1 MKKTVCCA
9 CCVLLLCGLLAVPAD
24 SRDAAEVPARP
35 FLVLELENKI
45 IGPVTADYI
54 VEGIAKARDG
64 SYQGVLIEM
73 DTPGGLLESTRR
85 IVKAVLNAPVPVVVY
100 VAPGGSRAG
109 SAGVFIA
116 LAAHV
121 AAMAPSTNIGAAHPV
136 MMGDGQ
142 KGETPLKKAIEDL
155 TDALRDKKEAAPKE
169 RTPEKKKKETT
180 EEEKPREGAGESANP
195 MQDKILN
202 DTLAWVATIAKSR
215 GRNAEWA
222 RKAVRESASAT
233 EKEALSLGV
242 IDIVAADRNDLLQK
256 MDGLTVTVLERPIT
270 LHTKGARLVA
280 LPMTKRQDILSTVIH
295 PNIAYIFMLLGM
307 IGLFIE
313 ITHPGSVFPGVAG
326 VICLIVAFYAF
337 AVLPINYAG
346 VLLIALAVILF
357 IAEALTPATFGL
369 LTLGGAVSMV
379 LGSLMLID
387 SPLLGLKVSLS
398 VVLPFVVAVAGIV
411 LFLVSRVV
419 KAHRTRTQTGPE
431 ALIGETGTAR
441 TDIAPE
447 GQAFVNGELWT
458 ALSQD
463 GKNIQKGE
471 KIKVVGIDKIKLIV
485 SK

>member
-1 MKKTVCCA
+1 MKTMIR
-9 CCVLLLCGLLAVPAD
+9 CVLLVTFICAPLLLPASGQEVSSAEGQNAVEAPT
-24 SRDAAEVPARP
+24 RP
-35 FLVLELENKI
+35 FLVLELKNKI

-54 VEGIAKARDG
+54 SDGIARAHAQ
-64 SYQGVLIEM
+64 SYQGVIIEM

-85 IVKAVLNAPVPVVVY
+85 IVKAILNAPVPVVVY

-109 SAGVFIA
+109 SAGVFIT

-121 AAMAPSTNIGAAHPV
+121 AAMAPPTNIGAAHPV

-142 KGETPLKKAIEDL
+142 KSEQPLKKAIEDL
-155 TDALRDKKEAAPKE
+155 TDVLRNQQDAPKKK
-169 RTPEKKKKETT
+169 TAPEKEEAKGAEET
-180 EEEKPREGAGESANP
+180 SASP
-195 MQDKILN
+195 LRDKILN

-215 GRNAEWA
+215 DRNVEWA
-222 RKAVRESASAT
+222 QKAVRESVSAT
-233 EKEALSLGV
+233 EKEALELKV
-242 IDIVAADRNDLLQK
+242 VDIVAVDRNDLLAR
-256 MDGLTVTVLERPIT
+256 MDGLTVTVLEKPVT
-270 LHTKGARLVA
+270 LRTQGARLVTV
-280 LPMTKRQDILSTVIH
+280 PMTQRQDILSTVIH

-307 IGLFIE
+307 VGLFIE

-326 VICLIVAFYAF
+326 VICLIIAFYAF
-337 AVLPINYAG
+337 AVLPVNYAG
-346 VLLIALAVILF
+346 FLLIALAVILF
-357 IAEALTPATFGL
+357 VAEALTPATFGL
-369 LTLGGAVSMV
+369 LTLGGAVCMV

-419 KAHRTRTQTGPE
+419 KAQRAKTRTGPE
-431 ALIGETGTAR
+431 ALIGATGTAR
-441 TDIAPE
+441 TEIAPE

-463 GKNIQKGE
+463 GKKIKKGE
-471 KIKVVGIDKIKLIV
+471 KITVVDIDKIKLIV

>member
-1 MKKTVCCA
+1 MRKMIRCA
-9 CCVLLLCGLLAVPAD
+9 FFVVLLCAPFLLPANGQ
-24 SRDAAEVPARP
+24 DAPEAPAAPARP
-35 FLVLELENKI
+35 FLLLELENKI

-54 VEGIAKARDG
+54 EDGIAKARAE
-64 SYQGVLIEM
+64 SYQGVIIEM
-73 DTPGGLLESTRR
+73 DTPGGLLESTRS
-85 IVKAVLNAPVPVVVY
+85 IVKAILNAPVPVVVY

-109 SAGVFIA
+109 SAGVFIT

-136 MMGDGQ
+136 MMGDGP
-142 KGETPLKKAIEDL
+142 KGEQPLQKAIEDL
-155 TDALRDKKEAAPKE
+155 TDALRDQQEAPKKEAAPKE
-169 RTPEKKKKETT
+169 EASEDDEAST
-180 EEEKPREGAGESANP
+180 SP

-215 GRNAEWA
+215 DRNVEWA
-222 RKAVRESASAT
+222 RKAVRESVSAT
-233 EKEALSLGV
+233 EKEALELNV
-242 IDIVAADRNDLLQK
+242 IDIVAADRDDLLAK
-256 MDGLTVTVLERPIT
+256 MDGRTVTVLEKPVT
-270 LHTKGARLVA
+270 LHTKGARLVTI
-280 LPMTKRQDILSTVIH
+280 PMTRRQDILSTVIH

-313 ITHPGSVFPGVAG
+313 ITHPGSIFPGVAG

-337 AVLPINYAG
+337 AVLPVNYAG
-346 VLLIALAVILF
+346 FLLIALAIILF

-369 LTLGGAVSMV
+369 LTLGGAVCMV

-398 VVLPFVVAVAGIV
+398 VILPFVVAVTGIV

-419 KAHRTRTQTGPE
+419 KAHRTKAKTGPE

-463 GKNIQKGE
+463 GKKIKKGE
-471 KIKVVGIDKIKLIV
+471 KVKVVGIDKIKLIV
-485 SK
+485 TK

>member
-1 MKKTVCCA
+1 MRKMIRCA
-9 CCVLLLCGLLAVPAD
+9 FFVVLLCAPLLAPANGQ
-24 SRDAAEVPARP
+24 DAPEAPARP
-35 FLVLELENKI
+35 FLLLELENKI

-54 VEGIAKARDG
+54 SDGIAKARDE
-64 SYQGVLIEM
+64 SYQGVIIEM

-85 IVKAVLNAPVPVVVY
+85 IVKEILNAPVPVVVY
-100 VAPGGSRAG
+100 VAPSGSRAG
-109 SAGVFIA
+109 SAGVFIT

-136 MMGDGQ
+136 MMGDGP
-142 KGETPLKKAIEDL
+142 KGEQPLKKAIEDL
-155 TDALRDKKEAAPKE
+155 TDALRDQQDAPKKEV
-169 RTPEKKKKETT
+169 TPEKETKKDKDDEAST
-180 EEEKPREGAGESANP
+180 SP

-215 GRNAEWA
+215 DRNVEWA
-222 RKAVRESASAT
+222 RKAVSESVSAT
-233 EKEALSLGV
+233 EKEALELNV
-242 IDIVAADRNDLLQK
+242 VDIVAVDRDDLLAK
-256 MDGLTVTVLERPIT
+256 MDGRTVTVLEKPVT
-270 LHTKGARLVA
+270 LHTKGARLVTV
-280 LPMTKRQDILSTVIH
+280 PMTRRQNILSTVIH

-307 IGLFIE
+307 LGLFIE

-326 VICLIVAFYAF
+326 VICLIIAFYAF
-337 AVLPINYAG
+337 AVLPVNYAG
-346 VLLIALAVILF
+346 FLLIAVAIILF

-369 LTLGGAVSMV
+369 LTLGGAVCMV

-387 SPLLGLKVSLS
+387 SPLLGLKISLS
-398 VVLPFVVAVAGIV
+398 VVLPFVVGVAGIV

-419 KAHRTRTQTGPE
+419 KAHRTRAKTGSE
-431 ALIGETGTAR
+431 ALIGETGTAQ

-463 GKNIQKGE
+463 GKKIKKGE
-471 KIKVVGIDKIKLIV
+471 KVKVVAIDKIKLIV

>member
-1 MKKTVCCA
+1 MKRSVCRA
-9 CCVLLLCGLLAVPAD
+9 LFVLLLCASFLPLADGQETPG
-24 SRDAAEVPARP
+24 RP

-54 VEGIAKARDG
+54 KDGIAKARDE
-64 SYQGVLIEM
+64 SYQGVIIEM
-73 DTPGGLLESTRR
+73 DTPGGLLESTRS
-85 IVKAVLNAPVPVVVY
+85 IVKAILNAPVPVVVY
-100 VAPGGSRAG
+100 VAPGGSRSG
-109 SAGVFIA
+109 SAGVFIT
-116 LAAHV
+116 LASHV

-136 MMGDGQ
+136 MMGEGQ
-142 KGETPLKKAIEDL
+142 KGEPALKKAIEDL
-155 TDALRDKKEAAPKE
+155 TGALRDRKDATKKEKI
-169 RTPEKKKKETT
+169 PEKKKKEEAV
-180 EEEKPREGAGESANP
+180 EEETKEDTDASSSP

-215 GRNAEWA
+215 DRNVEWA
-222 RKAVRESASAT
+222 RRAVRESISAT
-233 EKEALSLGV
+233 EKEALELKV
-242 IDIVAADRNDLLQK
+242 IDIVAVDRNDLLKK
-256 MDGLTVTVLERPIT
+256 MDGRTVTVLEEPVT
-270 LHTKGARLVA
+270 LNTKDSPLVV
-280 LPMTKRQDILSTVIH
+280 LPMTTRQDILSAVIH

-346 VLLIALAVILF
+346 FLLIALAIILF

-369 LTLGGAVSMV
+369 LTLGGAVCMV

-419 KAHRTRTQTGPE
+419 KAHRTKTKTGPE
-431 ALIGETGTAR
+431 ALIDQTGTAE

-458 ALSQD
+458 AISQT
-463 GKNIQKGE
+463 GEPIKKGE
-471 KIKVVGIDKIKLIV
+471 RLRVVGIDKIKLIV